1 MASVKDRDFSLRV
14 YSDYEDISKIVNV
27 WKIANMVFLVEETC
41 TKLIFLTLGGGWGVG
56 GTTLCCPKSI
66 IIAQI
71 HVKLILTHI
80 ILAKVLQQ
88 PILCTSGLWI
98 IKI

>member
-27 WKIANMVFLVEETC
+27 WKITNMVFLVEETC
-41 TKLIFLTLGGGWGVG
+41 TKLTFLTLGGG
-56 GTTLCCPKSI
+56 TLCCPKSI

>member
-41 TKLIFLTLGGGWGVG
+41 TKLIFLTLGGGG
-56 GTTLCCPKSI
+56 GTQLCV
-66 IIAQI
+66 AQNP
-71 HVKLILTHI
+71 L
-80 ILAKVLQQ
+80 
-88 PILCTSGLWI
+88 
-98 IKI
+98 